1 MVNCWA
7 HFTKTKQKE
16 MDLGGT
22 VQGFILS
29 ILRNFRILNIVDL
42 WSDFLEEVDFFLRS
56 VQK

>member
-1 MVNCWA
+1 MVNCCA
-7 HFTKTKQKE
+7 YFTKTKQKE